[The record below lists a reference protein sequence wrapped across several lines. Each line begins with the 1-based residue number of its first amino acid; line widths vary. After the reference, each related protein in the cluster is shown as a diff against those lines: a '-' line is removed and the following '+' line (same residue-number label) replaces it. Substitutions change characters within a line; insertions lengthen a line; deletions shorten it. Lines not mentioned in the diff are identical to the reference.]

1 MINGNTVLAHHLLE
15 ITVADAVAA
24 VPAHCPKDDLALKM
38 APLEVTAHASPPI
51 CFTNISP
58 ANGIFLQQSHFD
70 YMRRNVVDT
79 DGTGEQLLTDASLAL
94 VIIGKEKTRRRRARQ
109 SYGTTLG
116 MRAVV
121 YTVDQIKTPH

>member
-1 MINGNTVLAHHLLE
+1 
-15 ITVADAVAA
+15 
-24 VPAHCPKDDLALKM
+24 
-38 APLEVTAHASPPI
+38 
-51 CFTNISP
+51 
-58 ANGIFLQQSHFD
+58 
-70 YMRRNVVDT
+70 MRRNVVDT